1 MDLKNGKRCD
11 ISVLLFYRKDCVC
24 RILCVFSEGDH
35 VPEDT
40 YKASIRY
47 SGGGTGCA
55 GRTGEAETDGE
66 TGFSDSLADDMLK
79 QTENV
84 PAK

>member
-1 MDLKNGKRCD
+1 M
-11 ISVLLFYRKDCVC
+11 
-24 RILCVFSEGDH
+24 
-35 VPEDT
+35 PEDT